1 MTYRVGE
8 TGPGGGLV
16 FLISGGKTYEMAPNN
31 WGSAEAGA
39 QWCDV
44 ASNVTG
50 AVGTAI
56 GTGSANTT
64 AMDAACSSGAGQL
77 ASDYAVDGLTDWFLP
92 SQEEL
97 RAMYSYSI
105 PAAQAARYGFAGG
118 YYWSSSQWNTADAV
132 RVQFGPSGG
141 AISAVSKTGYTFP
154 VRPIRSWVT

>member
-1 MTYRVGE
+1 
-8 TGPGGGLV
+8 
-16 FLISGGKTYEMAPNN
+16 MAPNN
-31 WGSAEAGA
+31 WGSESGA

-77 ASDYAVDGLTDWFLP
+77 AADYAGGGLTDWFLP

-97 RAMYSYSI
+97 REMYSFSI
-105 PAAQAARYGFAGG
+105 PAGAVATYAFAGG
-118 YYWSSSQWNTADAV
+118 YYWSSSQWNTNDAV
-132 RVQFGPSGG
+132 RVQFGGSGG
-141 AISAVSKTGYTFP
+141 SISAVSKTGYAFP
-154 VRPIRSWVT
+154 VRPVRSSVT